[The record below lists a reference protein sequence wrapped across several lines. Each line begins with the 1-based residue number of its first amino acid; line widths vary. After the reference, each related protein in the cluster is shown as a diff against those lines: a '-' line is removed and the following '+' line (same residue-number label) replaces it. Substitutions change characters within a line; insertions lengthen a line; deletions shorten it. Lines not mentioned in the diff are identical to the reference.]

1 MERQEIGIMTGKIPQ
16 RPVIKTMFLLG
27 AAVVLDL
34 VVVADPHH
42 QQA

>member
-1 MERQEIGIMTGKIPQ
+1 MERQEIVIMTGTMPQ

-27 AAVVLDL
+27 TAVFLEL
-34 VVVADPHH
+34 VGVADTHH